1 MRLFIASSLVSA
13 TFAAGPLLADFTPP
27 INEVVTYGVG
37 AELLQIS
44 APTLSDIAQ
53 EAWDAEFLPS
63 SYFSAFALS
72 KSGGYGYATTTNSR
86 SAAREIA
93 MMECLAQNAQCRV
106 IAEILPAG
114 YVEPP
119 ANVATLTVEI
129 AGYLEELKQEAGFKA
144 AAVSADGAYAMVWGH
159 ANRADA
165 ERAAMTDCESY
176 RRQPATPDAPSWPCV
191 LLPAIK

>member
-1 MRLFIASSLVSA
+1 MRLIIASTLLSA
-13 TFAAGPLLADFTPP
+13 SFAAAPLHADFTPP
-27 INEVVTYGVG
+27 IREVVTYGTG
-37 AELLQIS
+37 TELLQIS

-53 EAWDAEFLPS
+53 EAWETEFLPS

-106 IAEILPAG
+106 IAEIIPAG

-119 ANVATLTVEI
+119 ANAATLTLEI
-129 AGYLEELKQEAGFKA
+129 AGYLNDMERETGFRA
-144 AAVSADGAYAMVWGH
+144 AAVRADGAYSMVWGYSS
-159 ANRADA
+159 RAEA
-165 ERAAMTDCESY
+165 ERAAMMDCESF

-191 LLPAIK
+191 LLPATK